1 MFDMLIIEKITK
13 TYRSGSKTIKALR
26 DITLKIAPRE
36 VTVILGPN
44 GAGKTTLFKII
55 SGLIYPDKGRIITN
69 GKNKVAF
76 VPTSERSFYF
86 RLSGWENLYFFG
98 ALWKLSSK
106 TVKYR
111 VKKLLTLYPMLN
123 FSGNLLNR
131 PYMTYSRGEKQKLN
145 LLRAFIIDANI
156 LLLDEPTSFT
166 DPLSS
171 NEILSFMKLYGK
183 SKDACILYATHNLP
197 EAENIADRVI
207 LLKNGNIVRDLK
219 RADLIEMGKKS
230 YIKISTDSINY
241 TKLNKLDWNGM
252 KIFSFSSSF
261 FIEIDSK
268 DNKEKLYKE
277 VLTKLQRFNI
287 VADIT
292 LEPAKLEHIFVKVM
306 KEEEGND
313 V

>member
-1 MFDMLIIEKITK
+1 MLIIEKITK
-13 TYRSGSKTIKALR
+13 TYRSGAKTIKALK

-55 SGLIYPDKGRIITN
+55 SGLIYPEKGRIIIK
-69 GKNKVAF
+69 GKNNVAF

-106 TVKYR
+106 TVKHR
-111 VKKLLTLYPMLN
+111 VKKLLSLYPMLN
-123 FSGNLLNR
+123 FSENLLNR

-166 DPLSS
+166 NPLSS
-171 NEILSFMKLYGK
+171 NEILSFIKLFGK

-230 YIKISTDSINY
+230 YIKITTDSINY
-241 TKLNKLDWNGM
+241 KKLNNLDWSGM
-252 KIFSFSSSF
+252 KIFSHSSSF

-268 DNKEKLYKE
+268 NNKEKLYKE
-277 VLTKLQRFNI
+277 ILTKLQRSNI

-306 KEEEGND
+306 KEEERND